1 MRDDNGWAGS
11 IGIEI
16 EATEH
21 LVQNLAPPDKKQR
34 FEGVAF
40 SSSGNIMGVATADT
54 DTVYLYRRKPD
65 GLFEDTPYCSIR
77 GPESRLNYPHDVS
90 FSLSGSTELLAVAQ
104 RAGSISVYEKSRMDD
119 KFGREPVFEIYG
131 KKTRLNHSDGVA
143 FVPPD
148 NDYLAACNL
157 VAASISFYRR
167 TPGSSLGFN
176 ARPVFVLKHRSLS
189 HPDGLAFSQCGQ
201 WLAVANHGNHT
212 VSIFQ
217 RRKMMFPFG
226 RLRYGPRPVTIIAD
240 PAMRFPH
247 SVAFTPE
254 TNHLVVTNAGAN
266 HFSVYRPEQR
276 NSALRWSQSPVLQ
289 KTVGP
294 ESIFKTV
301 NASNKMEGGP
311 KGVAVS
317 KNNLAVCSPELGIK
331 IYSFRENLLNH

>member
-1 MRDDNGWAGS
+1 
-11 IGIEI
+11 
-16 EATEH
+16 
-21 LVQNLAPPDKKQR
+21 
-34 FEGVAF
+34 
-40 SSSGNIMGVATADT
+40 
-54 DTVYLYRRKPD
+54 
-65 GLFEDTPYCSIR
+65 
-77 GPESRLNYPHDVS
+77 
-90 FSLSGSTELLAVAQ
+90 
-104 RAGSISVYEKSRMDD
+104 MDD
-119 KFGREPVFEIYG
+119 KFGIEPVFEIYG

-157 VAASISFYRR
+157 VTASISFYRR
-167 TPGSSLGFN
+167 TPGSTLGFK